1 MTLQEQF
8 NAINR
13 GTGNKEQFLKHARNL
28 FPQYLTKHLDYNTS
42 INVLKTKQII
52 SEQTNVVTKGFD
64 IYDWKKILAEE
75 TKAEEK
81 ETSKEVKSKQDA
93 YDATDVKNA
102 DNINGNEIWKGYY
115 VEMKDPAN
123 ADKTGDELKK
133 IVVKNLSKDPLY
145 YTKNGEFG
153 IKGLGYTDEA
163 PGLGK
168 NTQPT
173 SKNASILGRRDEVNS
188 DSNVVKNS
196 LIGLIKKNVKDTLS
210 SSEAKTSMPKK
221 VKEMSV
227 TPQNSKGVKKMDMPG
242 KEKRI
247 KLKEDFENKTYAVYE
262 LVFGQPY
269 NFYNEEQDKF
279 IYSEPTKAT
288 LYTKEEAETVRRKL
302 LEPRVDYYQK
312 TGNNYQEIHVG
323 DLFKKRILK
332 EGLSLAKLLAED
344 NLDHL
349 EDTNRITNFKS
360 KSGSEGPSHDP
371 YSYNEFSF
379 KKDGK
384 EYIIH
389 MGLAQWIK
397 IDGKKIGAFED
408 DYDNEEQFI
417 KKHTGID
424 YKDLQDLMYKDQEN
438 YDKDPM
444 GPPSRYM
451 ESLTKLKEGLSLAE
465 LLAEVTEEIVDE
477 TSLNENSPIGG
488 GSFFDQEDLN
498 DAWREI
504 EDEVIE
510 DEGYNDED
518 LKDSNVDNKLYKI
531 TSDRFLTK
539 YGKTFSDFAQDLHSK
554 DSNNFGDF
562 DYDTR
567 DKEAEHDFGPD
578 DLDPAGGY
586 GPRSHM
592 EEADTVRTGNKD
604 YHGIEKYQ
612 TTKQTTKGGQFDPKY
627 WEDKDKK
634 SKIPQFTFLPKEI
647 VTKIN
652 NKYPGSI
659 QIISQGKDLSMFIS
673 QFFYMALSETTR
685 GRYSQDIE
693 RKKTELTRYISEVM
707 PPFTRGLIKKQ
718 ATVTPTKIKETP
730 MHYINIALKPIEA
743 KIKEISGEGVSDSRE
758 KAETNARLD
767 LEEKAKNGKIKET
780 EIKRFTGAKGNF
792 KCIILAI
799 TKTEDG
805 YLIPLQQE
813 GSNLFQSPWKPMVK
827 DMFTIIY
834 VVRNLKNG
842 KDFEFKNSEK
852 AIEYIGKNGETPTGT
867 PIPLKAIYKVRDNR
881 QGITKEKDKEF
892 DNFEEAD
899 KYFNDKTEENSIS
912 EEMNDLYESK
922 LRSIISKL
930 IREELN

>member
-8 NAINR
+8 NAINK

-64 IYDWKKILAEE
+64 IYNWKNILAEE
-75 TKAEEK
+75 VKAEEK

-153 IKGLGYTDEA
+153 VKGLGYTDEA

-173 SKNASILGRRDEVNS
+173 SKNASILGGRDEVNS
-188 DSNVVKNS
+188 DSDVVKNS

-210 SSEAKTSMPKK
+210 SSEAKISMPKK

-242 KEKRI
+242 KEKRM
-247 KLKEDFENKTYAVYE
+247 K
-262 LVFGQPY
+262 
-269 NFYNEEQDKF
+269 
-279 IYSEPTKAT
+279 
-288 LYTKEEAETVRRKL
+288 
-302 LEPRVDYYQK
+302 
-312 TGNNYQEIHVG
+312 
-323 DLFKKRILK
+323 LK
-332 EGLSLAKLLAED
+332 EGLSLAELLAED
-344 NLDHL
+344 NLGHL
-349 EDTNRITNFKS
+349 EDTNGITNFKS

-397 IDGKKIGAFED
+397 IDGKTIGAFED
-408 DYDNEEQFI
+408 DYDNEKQFI

-438 YDKDPM
+438 YDEDPM

-451 ESLTKLKEGLSLAE
+451 ESLTKLKESLSLAE
-465 LLAEVTEEIVDE
+465 LLAEE
-477 TSLNENSPIGG
+477 
-488 GSFFDQEDLN
+488 
-498 DAWREI
+498 
-504 EDEVIE
+504 
-510 DEGYNDED
+510 
-518 LKDSNVDNKLYKI
+518 
-531 TSDRFLTK
+531 
-539 YGKTFSDFAQDLHSK
+539 
-554 DSNNFGDF
+554 
-562 DYDTR
+562 
-567 DKEAEHDFGPD
+567 
-578 DLDPAGGY
+578 LD
-586 GPRSHM
+586 
-592 EEADTVRTGNKD
+592 EADTIRTGNKD

-659 QIISQGKDLSMFIS
+659 QIISQGEDLSMFIS

-743 KIKEISGEGVSDSRE
+743 KIKEISGEGVSNSKE

-792 KCIILAI
+792 KCIILAV

-852 AIEYIGKNGETPTGT
+852 AIEYIGKNGETPKGA

-922 LRSIISKL
+922 LHSIISKL

>member
-64 IYDWKKILAEE
+64 IYNWKNILAEE
-75 TKAEEK
+75 VKAEEK

-153 IKGLGYTDEA
+153 VKGLGYTDEA

-173 SKNASILGRRDEVNS
+173 SKNASILGGRDEVNS
-188 DSNVVKNS
+188 DSDVVKNS

-210 SSEAKTSMPKK
+210 GSEAKISMPKK

-227 TPQNSKGVKKMDMPG
+227 TPQNSKGVKKMDIPG

-247 KLKEDFENKTYAVYE
+247 KLKEGFENKTYAVYE
-262 LVFGQPY
+262 LRFGQPY

-332 EGLSLAKLLAED
+332 ES
-344 NLDHL
+344 
-349 EDTNRITNFKS
+349 
-360 KSGSEGPSHDP
+360 
-371 YSYNEFSF
+371 
-379 KKDGK
+379 
-384 EYIIH
+384 
-389 MGLAQWIK
+389 
-397 IDGKKIGAFED
+397 
-408 DYDNEEQFI
+408 
-417 KKHTGID
+417 
-424 YKDLQDLMYKDQEN
+424 
-438 YDKDPM
+438 
-444 GPPSRYM
+444 
-451 ESLTKLKEGLSLAE
+451 LSLAE
-465 LLAEVTEEIVDE
+465 LLAEE
-477 TSLNENSPIGG
+477 
-488 GSFFDQEDLN
+488 
-498 DAWREI
+498 
-504 EDEVIE
+504 
-510 DEGYNDED
+510 
-518 LKDSNVDNKLYKI
+518 
-531 TSDRFLTK
+531 
-539 YGKTFSDFAQDLHSK
+539 
-554 DSNNFGDF
+554 
-562 DYDTR
+562 
-567 DKEAEHDFGPD
+567 
-578 DLDPAGGY
+578 LD
-586 GPRSHM
+586 
-592 EEADTVRTGNKD
+592 EADTIRTGNKD

-659 QIISQGKDLSMFIS
+659 QIISQGEDLSMFIS

-743 KIKEISGEGVSDSRE
+743 KIKEISGEGVSNSKE

-792 KCIILAI
+792 KCIILAV

-852 AIEYIGKNGETPTGT
+852 AIEYIGKNGETPKGA

>member
-8 NAINR
+8 NAINK

-75 TKAEEK
+75 VKAEEK

-153 IKGLGYTDEA
+153 VKGLGYTDEA

-173 SKNASILGRRDEVNS
+173 SKNASILGGRDEVNS
-188 DSNVVKNS
+188 DSDVVKNS

-242 KEKRI
+242 KEKR
-247 KLKEDFENKTYAVYE
+247 
-262 LVFGQPY
+262 
-269 NFYNEEQDKF
+269 
-279 IYSEPTKAT
+279 
-288 LYTKEEAETVRRKL
+288 
-302 LEPRVDYYQK
+302 
-312 TGNNYQEIHVG
+312 
-323 DLFKKRILK
+323 
-332 EGLSLAKLLAED
+332 
-344 NLDHL
+344 
-349 EDTNRITNFKS
+349 
-360 KSGSEGPSHDP
+360 
-371 YSYNEFSF
+371 
-379 KKDGK
+379 
-384 EYIIH
+384 
-389 MGLAQWIK
+389 M
-397 IDGKKIGAFED
+397 
-408 DYDNEEQFI
+408 
-417 KKHTGID
+417 
-424 YKDLQDLMYKDQEN
+424 
-438 YDKDPM
+438 
-444 GPPSRYM
+444 
-451 ESLTKLKEGLSLAE
+451 KLKEGLSLAE

-592 EEADTVRTGNKD
+592 EEADVVRTG
-604 YHGIEKYQ
+604 
-612 TTKQTTKGGQFDPKY
+612 KGGVPLISKGDFDPK
-627 WEDKDKK
+627 KQDKK
-634 SKIPQFTFLPKEI
+634 SKIPFYAFLPKEVI
-647 VTKIN
+647 TKIN
-652 NKYPGSI
+652 NRFPGSI
-659 QIISQGKDLSMFIS
+659 QIISKDNNLAMFIS
-673 QFFYMALSETTR
+673 QMFYIALAGITR

-693 RKKTELTRYISEVM
+693 RKKTELTSYISEIIPSFV
-707 PPFTRGLIKKQ
+707 RGLIKKNVST
-718 ATVTPTKIKETP
+718 APTKIKETP
-730 MHYINIALKPIEA
+730 MHYVDSKLIPTESKT
-743 KIKEISGEGVSDSRE
+743 KQISGEGNDNISIDNAKS
-758 KAETNARLD
+758 KAMLD
-767 LEEKAKNGKIKET
+767 LTEKAKGG
-780 EIKRFTGAKGNF
+780 EIKILDTRKQKSKSTGNF
-792 KCIILAI
+792 RCIIMAEVQ
-799 TKTEDG
+799 TQDG
-805 YLIPLQQE
+805 YLIPLLGDDTSSQ
-813 GSNLFQSPWKPMVK
+813 LFQSPWEPMAK
-827 DMFTIIY
+827 NRFTMIY
-834 VVRNLKNG
+834 IVRNLKTG
-842 KDFEFKNSEK
+842 QDFEFKTPEK
-852 AIEYIGKNGETPTGT
+852 AIEYIGKKGETPTGT
-867 PIPLKAIYKVRDNR
+867 PIPLKAIYKVRDNS

-899 KYFNDKTEENSIS
+899 KYFNDKTEENSLN
-912 EEMNDLYESK
+912 EEMNNFIDYEYSDPELIQWAEDEGMEELIVLNPEGGLENRDELLSALTGIENVGEKDYETYDYRKTNFTDFGSGNDLLKESK